1 MLQLFPVK
9 RKCQTVLLTE
19 AVEDMESRDAR
30 DSSDGAGIP
39 RTGNHTWLLAVIAV
53 LSGIFLVIM
62 TLYGFLSEKRN
73 ERK

>member
-1 MLQLFPVK
+1 
-9 RKCQTVLLTE
+9 
-19 AVEDMESRDAR
+19 MESRDAG

>member
-1 MLQLFPVK
+1 M
-9 RKCQTVLLTE
+9 LLTE

-53 LSGIFLVIM
+53 LSGIFM